1 MIKSV
6 DLHGVKHQDVSR
18 VLDEF
23 LWGQMQTK
31 ATEVRIVTGN
41 SQTMKNL
48 VKETLLDYDFTSE
61 EEFGNN
67 GILIVKIK

>member
-1 MIKSV
+1 MIKSI

-23 LWGQMQTK
+23 LWANMQTK

-41 SQTMKNL
+41 SEKMKNM
-48 VKETLLDYDFTSE
+48 VKETLLDYNFPSE
-61 EEFGNN
+61 EEFGN
-67 GILIVKIK
+67 GGVLIVKIK

>member
-18 VLDEF
+18 ILDEF
-23 LWGQMQTK
+23 LWAQMQTR

-41 SQTMKNL
+41 SESMKNV
-48 VKETLLDYDFTSE
+48 VKETLSDYDFPSE
-61 EEFGNN
+61 EEFGNS
-67 GILIVKIK
+67 GVLIVKIK